1 MEQSSSW
8 RFCWASFQRLSVAQS
23 ASTPQPVRITER
35 NLGGPR
41 LGFTLLPSEG
51 KLRERLDRRGIGTII
66 SQFGWH
72 WEHHITTFDGG
83 PAFIT
88 EWIFLVGGVE
98 YGTLIPGLTLTFGI
112 RLPQGF
118 EFGLGPNLLIGGEE
132 GAMTALVIAVG
143 EDIRFRRREH
153 SCKSGFCNRSDGGDS
168 DSFSD
173 TRSSALRNTETS
185 ETLSD
190 TGRPASATSARASC
204 RPPTGRAPPEATSRS
219 SLPVLPIRFSRST
232 SSSTPLVFEHQS
244 SPSHSF
250 VGAADVPI
258 DSGTKQSADDRRH
271 PEKPQLLDRP
281 ASDKH
286 GDAGAARRVDGGV
299 RHRDADQVDQRQAEA
314 DRDRRKPCGAR
325 LSVAPR
331 MMSRNIMVMTTSLT
345 SAATKEYPPGECA
358 P

>member
-1 MEQSSSW
+1 MKKT
-8 RFCWASFQRLSVAQS
+8 FSFGAIVVMAILLGVLPGVVVAQS

-51 KLRERLDRRGIGTII
+51 KLREKLDRRGIGTII

-143 EDIRFRRREH
+143 KTFDF
-153 SCKSGFCNRSDGGDS
+153 GGVS
-168 DSFSD
+168 IPVNLAFV
-173 TRSSALRNTETS
+173 
-185 ETLSD
+185 
-190 TGRPASATSARASC
+190 TG
-204 RPPTGRAPPEATSRS
+204 PTGGRLGFIFGYALERAPEY
-219 SLPVLPIRFSRST
+219 
-232 SSSTPLVFEHQS
+232 
-244 SPSHSF
+244 
-250 VGAADVPI
+250 
-258 DSGTKQSADDRRH
+258 
-271 PEKPQLLDRP
+271 
-281 ASDKH
+281 
-286 GDAGAARRVDGGV
+286 
-299 RHRDADQVDQRQAEA
+299 
-314 DRDRRKPCGAR
+314 
-325 LSVAPR
+325 
-331 MMSRNIMVMTTSLT
+331 RN
-345 SAATKEYPPGECA
+345 E
-358 P
+358 